1 MSLVIAVDV
10 GVKNLGL
17 CVFDF
22 RTSTVVLW
30 ENVSLVP
37 SGRYLPA
44 HNVQYVRN
52 FVRKYNDFF
61 EDAFQIIIERQ
72 MRCNMRIIESVLQ
85 SMFFDKCVIVSPRL
99 VKLHYDLSTKN
110 YRGNKLK
117 AVLFANEFV
126 RKNPSAFAI
135 SQLERYVSSKK
146 QDDLADS
153 LIMILYY
160 LDTYSNQLTTGLS
173 GFVEDGEF

>member
-30 ENVSLVP
+30 ENVPLVP
-37 SGRYLPA
+37 SGCYLPA

-52 FVRKYNDFF
+52 FVRKYDSYFQ
-61 EDAFQIIIERQ
+61 DAFQIVIERQ
-72 MRCNMRIIESVLQ
+72 MRCNMRIIELVLQ
-85 SMFFDKCVIVSPRL
+85 SMFYDKCTIISARS
-99 VKLHYDLSTKN
+99 VKCHYDLSTKN

-117 AVLFANEFV
+117 AVSFVNEFV
-126 RKNPSAFAI
+126 SKNASAFVTA
-135 SQLERYVSSKK
+135 QLKRYIESKK

-173 GFVEDGEF
+173 EFNADGEF